1 MIKIKGNTVKFN
13 KSRVKRRVFTSK
25 GLEKIVKYI
34 PTNIVYNLDFTF
46 SRLELLK
53 QHLNNGLKNGALTQ
67 EQADSK
73 LATWF
78 REKSISPLKN
88 TNLNNNIFN
97 GENLKDDNIL
107 EKEYEIVSNFPFSK
121 TVKMSGTIKSVTKY
135 NPTIIID

>member
-97 GENLKDDNIL
+97 EENLKDDNIL